1 MEQFDFDAWAALA
14 KTSPGVFEQQRQ
26 GAVESI
32 ISTGNNVRRL
42 CGLQCRIDLERARAR
57 TPMKACLRL
66 CTLMWDAFLECR
78 AELNTL
84 VHTGTSS
91 AKRLAHPASAQSAKV
106 LPFLRKN

>member
-14 KTSPGVFEQQRQ
+14 KLAPAAFEQQRQ

-42 CGLQCRIDLERARAR
+42 RGLQCRIDLERTRAR
-57 TPMKACLRL
+57 TPMQSCLRL
-66 CTLMWDAFLECR
+66 YCLMWDAFLECR
-78 AELNTL
+78 AELNAL

-91 AKRLAHPASAQSAKV
+91 AMRLPHPASAQSAKV
-106 LPFLRKN
+106 LLLLRKN